1 MTERLIFDCDLHNDW
16 SDANVLKPYLEPV
29 WRDYLERGER
39 PGHNKGFPAGHRPW
53 LHPEDFRRS
62 DIRPQTDD
70 EHYTYMKEHHLDKYN
85 ITMGLLNGEEAIE
98 ASTLANP
105 HYATA
110 LTNAYNRWM
119 IETWLPRDDRF
130 VASLVVAPQDPQ
142 GAAKEIRRIGDHPRI
157 VQVLMSH
164 GSTLP
169 YGNPHYWPIWEAA
182 HEMGL
187 PVAIHLGGQGGLN
200 HTPVG
205 GGPPTYFWEAHAM
218 LAQPAITHV
227 ASTIAHGIFE
237 KFPNMKFIVTECGVA
252 WVPPILWRLDA
263 DYKALRKETP
273 WLRRLPSE
281 YFREHIRFT
290 TQPLERPA
298 NKEHLHSILDAMHAK
313 ETLMFASD
321 YPHWDYDNVDQLP
334 LPEDIKHQVL
344 WENATKTYPRI
355 NELLAV

>member
-110 LTNAYNRWM
+110 LTNAYNSWM

-142 GAAKEIRRIGDHPRI
+142 GAAKEIRRIGDHPDSSCLLSLHTRPQYLF
-157 VQVLMSH
+157 VVVK
-164 GSTLP
+164 P
-169 YGNPHYWPIWEAA
+169 DRPPGNR
-182 HEMGL
+182 L
-187 PVAIHLGGQGGLN
+187 QG
-200 HTPVG
+200 HRRRTP
-205 GGPPTYFWEAHAM
+205 
-218 LAQPAITHV
+218 Q
-227 ASTIAHGIFE
+227 
-237 KFPNMKFIVTECGVA
+237 
-252 WVPPILWRLDA
+252 
-263 DYKALRKETP
+263 
-273 WLRRLPSE
+273 
-281 YFREHIRFT
+281 IRG
-290 TQPLERPA
+290 
-298 NKEHLHSILDAMHAK
+298 
-313 ETLMFASD
+313 
-321 YPHWDYDNVDQLP
+321 
-334 LPEDIKHQVL
+334 HQVRVARARY
-344 WENATKTYPRI
+344 WHDHSEAPQHQAGQVC
-355 NELLAV
+355 LACRDV